1 MGKRFDETEQ
11 HFGVEIEFRY
21 DGQDY
26 IWKGDYEVR
35 NWGEESDHDYIG
47 DSEFEV
53 ELLDTDSLIKWDEL
67 QEMWVDVEMT
77 RSIQAKIEL
86 EIERGL

>member
-1 MGKRFDETEQ
+1 MGKRFYETEQ

-26 IWKGDYEVR
+26 IWKGDYEV
-35 NWGEESDHDYIG
+35 NSWGEDSDHDYPG
-47 DSEFEV
+47 DCEAEV
-53 ELLDTDSLIKWDEL
+53 EILDTDTLIKWDEMM
-67 QEMWVDVEMT
+67 EMWVDVEMT